1 MKIKKLYNKIIGCI
15 LLKIY
20 EGNKKK
26 ELDIIVKYDPLD
38 LLYRY
43 KKEDK

>member
-1 MKIKKLYNKIIGCI
+1 MNIKKLYNKIIGCI

-20 EGNKKK
+20 EGNTKK
-26 ELDIIVKYDPLD
+26 EIDIIVKYDPLD

-43 KKEDK
+43 KKENK